1 MQDPEGDA
9 NQHHK
14 HVPEGDAN
22 QQPHQALR
30 ILPVPEGAVEHQVN
44 LIPAGNPDPD
54 PLVAPNLGDRIPA
67 PDINP
72 INEARNQAEEA
83 I

>member
-1 MQDPEGDA
+1 
-9 NQHHK
+9 
-14 HVPEGDAN
+14 
-22 QQPHQALR
+22 
-30 ILPVPEGAVEHQVN
+30 VN

-54 PLVAPNLGDRIPA
+54 PLVAPNPGNRIPA